1 MSSSFRSLQGP
12 YNWIDNERVQPVD
25 SVGTFKNLEPRSGKL
40 LAEIPSSGSK
50 EVDRAVKSANEAFK
64 SWSQVLYN
72 VDLNQGSKREPIL
85 IPLYKPNKFCRESLK
100 DEQIKIS

>member
-1 MSSSFRSLQGP
+1 MSSTFKSLQGP

-40 LAEIPSSGSK
+40 LAEIPSSGPK

-85 IPLYKPNKFCRESLK
+85 IPL
-100 DEQIKIS
+100 

>member
-1 MSSSFRSLQGP
+1 MSSSFKSLQGP

-40 LAEIPSSGSK
+40 LAEIPSSGPK

-64 SWSQVLYN
+64 SWSQVRTYLCSKSSIKAQFTGLHL
-72 VDLNQGSKREPIL
+72 DL
-85 IPLYKPNKFCRESLK
+85 
-100 DEQIKIS
+100 